1 MVIDIFIKSILYIF
15 FGVFDDY
22 LDIYNR
28 LFIFEYLKIIME
40 INSVL
45 IGILVGDL
53 CCYNNCIEVVSK
65 NVIYF
70 G

>member
-1 MVIDIFIKSILYIF
+1 
-15 FGVFDDY
+15 
-22 LDIYNR
+22 
-28 LFIFEYLKIIME
+28 ME